1 MKQRLPSAERSKEL
15 IEIAKALFADVGPE
29 GVKLREIA
37 RRAGVSAPSV
47 YNHFASL
54 EDLLAA
60 ILEEHLDDLL
70 EVHAEI
76 SALPPERSVREL
88 CEDHT
93 KLLAKNPAAAHLLMA
108 HQQLRAKL
116 GPLRHIAEKMSALN
130 TAEAA
135 IFKNGASQG
144 VFHVVNSHDVT
155 LARLGMTTT
164 ILSAHWTNSE
174 MKQVQIARTGET
186 VAAFVLKILGAT
198 REVGDARH

>member
-15 IEIAKALFADVGPE
+15 IEIAKALFVNVGPE

-37 RRAGVSAPSV
+37 RRAGISAPSV

-70 EVHAEI
+70 SVHATI
-76 SALPPERSVREL
+76 GALPPERAVRDL
-88 CEDHT
+88 CKGHT
-93 KLLAKNPAAAHLLMA
+93 KLLAENPAAAHLLMA

-116 GPLRHIAEKMSALN
+116 GPLRHIAEKMSSLN

-135 IFKNGASQG
+135 IFKKGASQG
-144 VFHVVNSHDVT
+144 VFQEVDFHGVILS
-155 LARLGMTTT
+155 RLGMTTT
-164 ILSAHWTNSE
+164 ILSAHRTNSGIE
-174 MKQVQIARTGET
+174 QDQVATTGET
-186 VAAFVLKILGAT
+186 VSAFVLKILKAN
-198 REVGDARH
+198 